1 MLACLPAFM
10 LSVAEASFAIS
21 PIPLTGTERGSAET
35 LAPLPVVGSVNGRPS
50 HSTAI
55 PRAQTGSDLSSL
67 CPWLTLGG
75 GSTLEGE
82 WRWRNHCWPVLS
94 SRIPNVVCIT
104 VRELICGDLS
114 CSHTFTYHLYTA
126 DTQICISSP
135 HCFLEGQKQ
144 HLVFQL
150 ASQFIKW
157 AKLGGQQVP
166 GIHPS
171 LPSQLWDYKCTSPY

>member
-1 MLACLPAFM
+1 MDVLPTAQPFPGHRQEVTSLHFAHGQ
-10 LSVAEASFAIS
+10 LSEVA
-21 PIPLTGTERGSAET
+21 
-35 LAPLPVVGSVNGRPS
+35 
-50 HSTAI
+50 
-55 PRAQTGSDLSSL
+55 
-67 CPWLTLGG
+67 
-75 GSTLEGE
+75 EGE

-171 LPSQLWDYKCTSPY
+171 LLS